1 VIAGVDASR
10 GGWVAVALEAGRVSG
25 TFFLDAVDTD
35 FHDLQAAEVI
45 AVDIPIGFGPRRAD
59 QEARRFIGGRAAAA
73 VFTVPTRELLE
84 QPFTPGVHVSA
95 QAHALGPR
103 IIHVTDLAT
112 TDDRFREIHPEVSFC
127 AMNDGRPLA
136 ARKKTY
142 GGVIERI
149 ELLRRQGIELRQV
162 DERVSSRPIHDV
174 LDAAAAAWS
183 AQRIAAGSAGSLP
196 DPPERVDD
204 RDVAIWY

>member
-10 GGWVAVALEAGRVSG
+10 GGWVAVTLEDGRVAG

-35 FHDLQAAEVI
+35 FHDIQGAEMI
-45 AVDIPIGFGPRRAD
+45 AIDIPIGFGPRRAEE
-59 QEARRFIGGRAAAA
+59 QARKFIGGRAAAA

-84 QPFTPGVHVSA
+84 QPFRPGVHVSA

-103 IIHVTDLAT
+103 IIHVTDLAS

-127 AMNDGRPLA
+127 AMNEGRPLA

-142 GGVIERI
+142 GGVIERL
-149 ELLRRQGIELRQV
+149 ELLRRQGIELGQV
-162 DERVSSRPIHDV
+162 DEQVSSRPIHDV

-196 DPPERVDD
+196 DPPERMDG
-204 RDVAIWY
+204 REVAIWY